1 MKTVKNDLPSD
12 FKTIEIE
19 FFGDLH
25 IGSKR
30 CDYKLINE
38 RIERVKNNE
47 NVYAIILGDII
58 NNSTKNSV
66 GDVYEEPLSPM
77 QQIKTATTMFMPI
90 KDKILCVVSGNHC
103 DRSYKESGI
112 DLMHFMCAELGISD
126 KYDTIGCLTFIR
138 FGSAAHKNGSRKMC
152 YTMYVTHGTGQGG
165 RLIGSKAT
173 GLARR
178 GEIVD
183 ADVIVTGHTHQAIT
197 FRQSSYKVDYQNSS
211 AYEKE
216 QVFINIASTLGYEA
230 YAEKV
235 GLRPSST
242 INPVAILD
250 GVRRNII
257 VKL

>member
-1 MKTVKNDLPSD
+1 MNCIKVDLPSTL
-12 FKTIEIE
+12 KTIEIE

-30 CDYKLINE
+30 CNYNLINE
-38 RIERVKNNE
+38 RIERVRNNE
-47 NVYAIILGDII
+47 NVYAVILGDII

-112 DLMHFMCAELGISD
+112 DLLHFMCAELGIAHR
-126 KYDTIGCLTFIR
+126 YDTISCLTFIR
-138 FGSAAHKNGSRKMC
+138 FGSVARKNGSRKMC
-152 YTMYVTHGTGQGG
+152 YTMYVTHGTGNGG
-165 RLIGSKAT
+165 RLVGAKAN

-183 ADVIVTGHTHQAIT
+183 ADIVVTGHTHQAIT

-216 QVFINIASTLGYEA
+216 QVFVNIASTLGYES
-230 YAEKV
+230 YAEKT

-242 INPVAILD
+242 VNPVVVLD
-250 GVRRNII
+250 GIQRNIL